1 MFDDYQEL
9 QRHVLCAQD
18 FEALAQTKL
27 DEALFAYIS
36 GGSGQEI
43 TLQRN
48 RTAFEQTT
56 IMPNSLED
64 VSQGHCQWSY
74 QDHTFSAPILLA
86 PVAQQAMVHE
96 LGEVA
101 SAQAAEAINQGIVL
115 STLSSYDLETISENS
130 SGWKAFQLYAQP
142 ELNDSLDLIQRA
154 KDSGYQAIVITIDTP
169 IQQVSL
175 KAKHLGF
182 QLPTSVP
189 NNLKPY
195 RPVELANLS
204 EKDSYVF
211 QGIMSQALNWQS
223 LEQLITYCQQL
234 ELPVWIK
241 GVINPQQALRLK
253 QLGADGLIVS
263 NHGGRALEGIPS
275 SIEVLPQIRQAVGS
289 EMTLLLDSGIRSGQD
304 IFKALAIG
312 ADAVLIGRL
321 QLYALAVGGA
331 MGIVHLLKLLTEELQ
346 MTMALCG
353 CETLQAISSR
363 QLWETQQCFK

>member
-189 NNLKPY
+189 SNLKSY

-211 QGIMSQALNWQS
+211 QGIMSHALNWQT

-321 QLYALAVGGA
+321 QLYALAVAGA